1 MLNGCQR
8 WEPGHLDLQT
18 STWHLHLQP
27 MLDLLD
33 VKAVFLSQLLQ
44 GEELSLSLGLSPTLL
59 FFYQKEKVL

>member
-1 MLNGCQR
+1 
-8 WEPGHLDLQT
+8 
-18 STWHLHLQP
+18 

>member
-1 MLNGCQR
+1 
-8 WEPGHLDLQT
+8 
-18 STWHLHLQP
+18 

-44 GEELSLSLGLSPTLL
+44 GEELSLSLGLAPTLL